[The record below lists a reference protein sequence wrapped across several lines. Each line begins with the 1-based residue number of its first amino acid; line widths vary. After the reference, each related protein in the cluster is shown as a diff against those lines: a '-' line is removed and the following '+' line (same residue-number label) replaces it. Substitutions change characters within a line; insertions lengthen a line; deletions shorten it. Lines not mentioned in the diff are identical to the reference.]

1 MRTFRTVLEQRIWE
15 RRLTLEEF
23 VQEAEQYAREHREPG
38 TLGLRHLQRLVAGRR
53 SGDEPLGH
61 VKASTARLLESMLGV
76 PVDELLSAPVER
88 SAVRDAVGVPVDLGL
103 AGAFEWL
110 DGAAG
115 WAPGSAAAKVVAG
128 LKLVDVGELQSQRAR
143 RGRVGRRQ
151 VADAVRRYYG
161 TRGTFGVRGPELDV
175 RTSVFTRPE
184 WLDLGLLLDTD
195 NQRLVL
201 GHRTAATPASGDGC
215 AEAAAQR
222 LVAAAALG
230 VRFANLPLYR
240 LVEIDVSARGIGGTV
255 DVGWF
260 VEYALT
266 MDLLEAELAD
276 SVTSGAGALNP
287 LRDKYLPNLDTVVNV
302 AGRVCA
308 GGVLSL
314 VAIARPS
321 DPFRGAADYALIVQT
336 RSDQV
341 VNAAGK
347 LAVVPKGFH
356 QPLTDPRADVRI
368 GATLR
373 RELEEELFGRSDVD
387 TSAGPA
393 RAASPMHPGRWSV
406 PMRWLEDEPGRM
418 RMECSGFGLN
428 LVSGNYEFAT
438 LIVIED
444 EEFWPRFGG
453 QLEANWEASG
463 LTLYSSLDGE
473 LVTDLV
479 QQEAWSNEGLFAL
492 LQGLRR
498 LREIGG
504 SRVSLP
510 NFELSGL

>member
-15 RRLTLEEF
+15 RRQTLEEF
-23 VQEAEQYAREHREPG
+23 VQEAELYAREHREPG

-53 SGDEPLGH
+53 SAGESLGQ
-61 VKASTARLLESMLGV
+61 VKASTARLLESMLGS
-76 PVDELLSAPVER
+76 PVEELLSPPMER
-88 SAVRDAVGVPVDLGL
+88 GPAASDVGASIHQGVM
-103 AGAFEWL
+103 GAFEWL
-110 DGAAG
+110 DDAAG
-115 WAPGSAAAKVVAG
+115 WAKGSAVAKVGAG
-128 LKLVDVGELQSQRAR
+128 LKLADIGALQGQRAQR
-143 RGRVGRRQ
+143 SRIGRRQ
-151 VADAVRRYYG
+151 VADAVRRYYRTG
-161 TRGTFGVRGPELDV
+161 DTFGVRGPGLDV

-184 WLDLGLLLDTD
+184 WSDLGLPLDAD
-195 NQRLVL
+195 NERLTLVQRAGAACVL
-201 GHRTAATPASGDGC
+201 DADC

-222 LVAAAALG
+222 LVTSAALG

-240 LVEIDVSARGIGGTV
+240 LAEIDVSAEGIGGTV
-255 DVGWF
+255 DVGSF

-276 SVTSGAGALNP
+276 SVTSGSGALHP
-287 LRDKYLPNLDTVVNV
+287 LRDRYLPDMEAVLDV

-314 VAIARPS
+314 VAIARPA

-341 VNAAGK
+341 VNAAGR
-347 LAVVPKGFH
+347 LAVIPKGFH
-356 QPLTDPRADVRI
+356 QPLTDPRADARV

-373 RELEEELFGRSDVD
+373 RELEEELFGRGDVD
-387 TSAGPA
+387 TTAGAA
-393 RAASPMHPGRWSV
+393 RAAAPMHPGRWSA
-406 PMRWLEDEPGRM
+406 PMRWLEDEPDRM
-418 RMECSGFGLN
+418 RMECTGFGLN

-438 LIVIED
+438 LVVIED
-444 EEFWPRFGG
+444 EEFWPQFGG

-473 LVTDLV
+473 LITDLV

-504 SRVSLP
+504 SRVGLP
-510 NFELSGL
+510 SFERSGL

>member
-23 VQEAEQYAREHREPG
+23 VEEAELYAREHREPG

-53 SGDEPLGH
+53 SADEPLGQ
-61 VKASTARLLESMLGV
+61 VKASTARLLESMFGSTV
-76 PVDELLSAPVER
+76 EVLLSPPMEGSPGGSSVGI
-88 SAVRDAVGVPVDLGL
+88 SAHPGL

-115 WAPGSAAAKVVAG
+115 WLSGSAAAKVSAG
-128 LKLVDVGELQSQRAR
+128 LKVADVGMFQGQRAR
-143 RGRVGRRQ
+143 RSRISRQ
-151 VADAVRRYYG
+151 QIADAVRRYY
-161 TRGTFGVRGPELDV
+161 RVNDTFGVRGLGLDV
-175 RTSVFTRPE
+175 QTSVFTRSE
-184 WLDLGLLLDTD
+184 WSGLGLPLDAG
-195 NQRLVL
+195 NERLALVQGDGAAPVL
-201 GHRTAATPASGDGC
+201 SAGC
-215 AEAAAQR
+215 AEAAVQR
-222 LVAAAALG
+222 LVMAAALG

-240 LVEIDVSARGIGGTV
+240 LAEIDVSARGIGGAV
-255 DVGWF
+255 DVGSF

-276 SVTSGAGALNP
+276 AVVSGSKALNP
-287 LRDKYLPNLDTVVNV
+287 LRDRYLPDMDAVVDV

-314 VAIARPS
+314 VAIARPA

-347 LAVVPKGFH
+347 LAVIPKGFH

-373 RELEEELFGRSDVD
+373 RELEEELFGRDDVD
-387 TSAGPA
+387 VTAGA
-393 RAASPMHPGRWSV
+393 SRAASPMHPGRWSA

-418 RMECSGFGLN
+418 RMECTGFGLN

-438 LIVIED
+438 LVVVED

-473 LVTDLV
+473 LITDLV

-510 NFELSGL
+510 SFEVSGL

>member
-23 VQEAEQYAREHREPG
+23 VQEAELYAREHREPG

-53 SGDEPLGH
+53 SAAESLGQ
-61 VKASTARLLESMLGV
+61 VKASTARLLESMLGT
-76 PVDELLSAPVER
+76 PVEELLSPPTER
-88 SAVRDAVGVPVDLGL
+88 SPAGPVVDVSVHPGL
-103 AGAFEWL
+103 MGAFEWL

-115 WAPGSAAAKVVAG
+115 WGRGSAVAKVGAG
-128 LKLVDVGELQSQRAR
+128 LKLADIGALQGQRAR
-143 RGRVGRRQ
+143 RSGIGRRQ
-151 VADAVRRYYG
+151 VADAVRRYYRTG
-161 TRGTFGVRGPELDV
+161 GTFGVCGRGLDV

-184 WLDLGLLLDTD
+184 WSDLGLPLDAD
-195 NQRLVL
+195 NERLALVQRAGAARVL
-201 GHRTAATPASGDGC
+201 DADC
-215 AEAAAQR
+215 AEAAVQR
-222 LVAAAALG
+222 LVMSAALG

-240 LVEIDVSARGIGGTV
+240 MAEIDVSARGIGGAV
-255 DVGWF
+255 DVGSF
-260 VEYALT
+260 AEYALT

-276 SVTSGAGALNP
+276 SVASGSSVVNP
-287 LRDKYLPNLDTVVNV
+287 LRDRYLPNMDTVLDV
-302 AGRVCA
+302 AERVCA
-308 GGVLSL
+308 GGVLAL
-314 VAIARPS
+314 VAIARPA

-347 LAVVPKGFH
+347 LAVIPKGFH

-387 TSAGPA
+387 ATGGAA
-393 RAASPMHPGRWSV
+393 RAVSPMHPGRWSA
-406 PMRWLEDEPGRM
+406 PMRWLEDEPERM
-418 RMECSGFGLN
+418 RMECTGFGLN

-438 LIVIED
+438 LVVIED

-473 LVTDLV
+473 LITDLV

-504 SRVSLP
+504 LRVSLP

>member
-23 VQEAEQYAREHREPG
+23 VQEAELYARENREPG
-38 TLGLRHLQRLVAGRR
+38 SLGLRHLQRLVAGRR
-53 SGDEPLGH
+53 SAGKPLGQM
-61 VKASTARLLESMLGV
+61 KASTARLLENMLDT
-76 PVDELLSAPVER
+76 PVEELLSAPMER
-88 SAVRDAVGVPVDLGL
+88 GSAATPAGMAVHPGL
-103 AGAFEWL
+103 ISACEWL

-115 WAPGSAAAKVVAG
+115 WPSGLAEAKMDAG
-128 LKLVDVGELQSQRAR
+128 LRIADIGVVQGQHSR
-143 RGRVGRRQ
+143 RSRVGRRR
-151 VADAVRRYYG
+151 VAEAAHRYYR
-161 TRGTFGVRGPELDV
+161 TNSTFGVRGPGMEV
-175 RTSVFTRPE
+175 RTSVLTRPE
-184 WLDLGLLLDTD
+184 WDALGLALEAE
-195 NQRLVL
+195 NERLVL
-201 GHRTAATPASGDGC
+201 VHRAGTAPVVH
-215 AEAAAQR
+215 AESAIER
-222 LVAAAALG
+222 LVAAAALS

-240 LVEIDVSARGIGGTV
+240 LVEIDVSSRGVGGAV
-255 DVGWF
+255 DVGSF

-276 SVTSGAGALNP
+276 SVDGSLHP
-287 LRDKYLPNLDTVVNV
+287 LRDRYLPDVESVFDV

-314 VAIARPS
+314 VAIARPA

-347 LAVVPKGFH
+347 LAVIPKGFH

-373 RELEEELFGRSDVD
+373 RELEEELFGRGDVD
-387 TSAGPA
+387 GTAGTT
-393 RAASPMHPGRWSV
+393 RAVSPMHPGRWSES
-406 PMRWLEDEPGRM
+406 MKWLEEEPGRM
-418 RMECSGFGLN
+418 RMECTGFGLN

-438 LIVIED
+438 LVVIED
-444 EEFWPRFGG
+444 EEFWPQFGG

-463 LTLYSSLDGE
+463 LTLYSSLDRE
-473 LVTDLV
+473 LITDLV

-498 LREIGG
+498 LREVGG
-504 SRVSLP
+504 SRVKLP

>member
-23 VQEAEQYAREHREPG
+23 VEEAELYAREHQEPG

-53 SGDEPLGH
+53 SGGEPLGQ
-61 VKASTARLLESMLGV
+61 VKASTARLLESMFGATV
-76 PVDELLSAPVER
+76 EVLLSPPMEHGPAESV
-88 SAVRDAVGVPVDLGL
+88 VGVSAHPGL

-115 WAPGSAAAKVVAG
+115 WPSGSAAAKVSAG
-128 LKLVDVGELQSQRAR
+128 LKVADVGVLQGQRAR
-143 RGRVGRRQ
+143 RGGIGRGQ
-151 VADAVRRYYG
+151 IADAVRRYYR
-161 TRGTFGVRGPELDV
+161 TDATFGVRGLGLDV
-175 RTSVFTRPE
+175 RTSVFTRAE
-184 WLDLGLLLDTD
+184 WNDLGLSLDAGHERLALVQRAGAVPALDT
-195 NQRLVL
+195 
-201 GHRTAATPASGDGC
+201 GC
-215 AEAAAQR
+215 AEAAVQR
-222 LVAAAALG
+222 LVMTAALG

-240 LVEIDVSARGIGGTV
+240 LAEIDVDSRGIGGTV
-255 DVGWF
+255 DMGSF

-266 MDLLEAELAD
+266 MDLLEAELANA
-276 SVTSGAGALNP
+276 VASGSGVLHP
-287 LRDKYLPNLDTVVNV
+287 LRDEYLPDMDAVLDV

-314 VAIARPS
+314 VAIARPT
-321 DPFRGAADYALIVQT
+321 DPSRGAADYALIVQT

-347 LAVVPKGFH
+347 LAVIPKGFH

-373 RELEEELFGRSDVD
+373 RELEEELFGRGDVD
-387 TSAGPA
+387 ATAGGS
-393 RAASPMHPGRWSV
+393 RAASPMHPGRWSA
-406 PMRWLEDEPGRM
+406 PIRWLEDEAGRM
-418 RMECSGFGLN
+418 RMECTGFGLN

-438 LIVIED
+438 LVVIED

-473 LVTDLV
+473 LITDLV

-498 LREIGG
+498 LREVGG
-504 SRVSLP
+504 SRVKLP
-510 NFELSGL
+510 GFEVSGL

>member
-23 VQEAEQYAREHREPG
+23 VEEAELYAREHREPG

-53 SGDEPLGH
+53 SADEPLGQ
-61 VKASTARLLESMLGV
+61 VKASTARLLENMFGSTV
-76 PVDELLSAPVER
+76 EVLLSPPMEGSSGGSSVGI
-88 SAVRDAVGVPVDLGL
+88 SAHPGL

-115 WAPGSAAAKVVAG
+115 WLSGSSAAKVSAG
-128 LKLVDVGELQSQRAR
+128 LKLADVGVLQGQRAL
-143 RGRVGRRQ
+143 RGRISRRQ
-151 VADAVRRYYG
+151 IADAVRRYY
-161 TRGTFGVRGPELDV
+161 RVNDTFGVRGLGLDV
-175 RTSVFTRPE
+175 ETSVFTRSE
-184 WLDLGLLLDTD
+184 WGGLGLPLDAD
-195 NQRLVL
+195 NERLTLVQGDAAAPVL
-201 GHRTAATPASGDGC
+201 SAGC
-215 AEAAAQR
+215 AEAAVQR
-222 LVAAAALG
+222 LVMAAALD

-240 LVEIDVSARGIGGTV
+240 LAEIDVSARGIGGAV
-255 DVGWF
+255 DVGSF

-266 MDLLEAELAD
+266 MDLLEAELTDA
-276 SVTSGAGALNP
+276 VVSGSRALNP
-287 LRDKYLPNLDTVVNV
+287 LRDKYLPDMDAVLDV

-314 VAIARPS
+314 VAIARPA

-347 LAVVPKGFH
+347 LAVIPKGFH

-373 RELEEELFGRSDVD
+373 RELEEELFGRGDVD
-387 TSAGPA
+387 VTAGA
-393 RAASPMHPGRWSV
+393 SRVASPMHPGRWSA
-406 PMRWLEDEPGRM
+406 PMRWLEDEAGRM
-418 RMECSGFGLN
+418 RTECTGFGLN

-438 LIVIED
+438 LVVIED
-444 EEFWPRFGG
+444 EGFWPLFGG

-473 LVTDLV
+473 LITDLV
-479 QQEAWSNEGLFAL
+479 KKEAWSNEGLFAL

-498 LREIGG
+498 LREVGS
-504 SRVSLP
+504 SRVKLP
-510 NFELSGL
+510 SFEVSGL

>member
-23 VQEAEQYAREHREPG
+23 VQEAELYAREHREPG

-53 SGDEPLGH
+53 SAGETLGQ
-61 VKASTARLLESMLGV
+61 VKASTARLLESMLGS
-76 PVDELLSAPVER
+76 PVDELLSPPMER
-88 SAVRDAVGVPVDLGL
+88 SVARVAAGVPIEPGL
-103 AGAFEWL
+103 VGAFEWL
-110 DGAAG
+110 DSSAG
-115 WAPGSAAAKVVAG
+115 WRPGATLAKVGAG
-128 LKLVDVGELQSQRAR
+128 LRTTDVRDLQNDRAR
-143 RGRVGRRQ
+143 RGRAGRRQ
-151 VADAVRRYYG
+151 VVDAVGRYYG
-161 TRGTFGVRGPELDV
+161 TPRTFGVRSPGLDV
-175 RTSVFTRPE
+175 RTSVFTKPE
-184 WLDLGLLLDTD
+184 WIDLRLSLDADHD
-195 NQRLVL
+195 RLELVQ
-201 GHRTAATPASGDGC
+201 RTAAALAMDDGC
-215 AEAAAQR
+215 AQAAVER

-240 LVEIDVSARGIGGTV
+240 LAEIDVTRQGIGGAV

-276 SVTSGAGALNP
+276 TATSGTGTLNP
-287 LRDKYLPNLDTVVNV
+287 LRDKYLPDLDAVLDL
-302 AGRVCA
+302 AGRVSA

-314 VAIARPS
+314 VAIARPG

-347 LAVVPKGFH
+347 LAVIPKGFH
-356 QPLTDPRADVRI
+356 QPLTDHRADVRI

-387 TSAGPA
+387 TSEVTT
-393 RAASPMHPGRWSV
+393 RAAAPMHPGRWSA
-406 PMRWLEDEPGRM
+406 PMRWLEDEPGRL
-418 RMECSGFGLN
+418 RMECTGFGLN

-438 LIVIED
+438 LVVIED

-453 QLEANWEASG
+453 QLEANWEAAG
-463 LTLYSSLDGE
+463 LALYSSLDGE
-473 LVTDLV
+473 LITDLV

>member
-23 VQEAEQYAREHREPG
+23 VQEAELYAREHREPG

-53 SGDEPLGH
+53 SAGEPLGH
-61 VKASTARLLESMLGV
+61 VKASTARLLERMLGV
-76 PVDELLSAPVER
+76 PVDELLSPPVER
-88 SAVRDAVGVPVDLGL
+88 SSAASAVRVPVDPGL

-110 DGAAG
+110 DDVAN
-115 WAPGSAAAKVVAG
+115 WSPGTAMAQVEARG
-128 LKLVDVGELQSQRAR
+128 KLADVGALQSRRVR
-143 RGRVGRRQ
+143 RGRVGRREI
-151 VADAVRRYYG
+151 ADAVAQYYG
-161 TRGTFGVRGPELDV
+161 TCGSFGVRGPGMDV
-175 RTSVFTRPE
+175 RTSLFTKPE
-184 WLDLGLLLDTD
+184 WLDLGLPLAAGNERLALV
-195 NQRLVL
+195 QRAVGSRL
-201 GHRTAATPASGDGC
+201 PDDEC
-215 AEAAAQR
+215 AEAAIHR
-222 LVAAAALG
+222 LVEAAALG

-240 LVEIDVSARGIGGTV
+240 LVEIDVSARGIGGAV
-255 DVGWF
+255 DVGRF

-276 SVTSGAGALNP
+276 SVTSNTGGLNP
-287 LRDKYLPNLDTVVNV
+287 LRDKYLPDLDAVCDV
-302 AGRVCA
+302 AGRICA

-314 VAIARPS
+314 VAIARPGE
-321 DPFRGAADYALIVQT
+321 PFRGAADYALIVQT

-347 LAVVPKGFH
+347 LAVIPKGFH
-356 QPLTDPRADVRI
+356 QPLSDPRADVRI
-368 GATLR
+368 GATLL
-373 RELEEELFGRSDVD
+373 RELEEELFGRGEVD
-387 TSAGPA
+387 TTAGTA
-393 RAASPMHPGRWSV
+393 RALAPMHPGRWST
-406 PMRWLEDEPGRM
+406 PMRWLEDAPGRM
-418 RMECSGFGLN
+418 RMECTGFGLN

-438 LIVIED
+438 LVVIED

-473 LVTDLV
+473 LITDLV

-510 NFELSGL
+510 SFELSGL

>member
-23 VQEAEQYAREHREPG
+23 VHEAELHAREHREPG

-53 SGDEPLGH
+53 STGESLGQ
-61 VKASTARLLESMLGV
+61 VKASTARLLESMLGA
-76 PVDELLSAPVER
+76 PVEELLSPPMER
-88 SAVRDAVGVPVDLGL
+88 SPAVGVAGVPVDPGL
-103 AGAFEWL
+103 VGAFEWL
-110 DGAAG
+110 DDAAG
-115 WAPGSAAAKVVAG
+115 WVPGSAAVNVGSG
-128 LKLVDVGELQSQRAR
+128 LKLADIGGLQAERAR

-151 VADAVRRYYG
+151 VADAVERYYG
-161 TRGTFGVRGPELDV
+161 THGTFGVCGPGLDV

-184 WLDLGLLLDTD
+184 WLDLGLPLDAD
-195 NQRLVL
+195 NKRLALVQRAGV
-201 GHRTAATPASGDGC
+201 TPALDEEC
-215 AEAAAQR
+215 AEAAVQR
-222 LVAAAALG
+222 LVVAAALG

-240 LVEIDVSARGIGGTV
+240 LVEIDVSARGIGGTL
-255 DVGWF
+255 DVRSF

-276 SVTSGAGALNP
+276 SVTSGSGALNP
-287 LRDKYLPNLDTVVNV
+287 LRDKYLPNMGAVLDV

-314 VAIARPS
+314 VAIARPA
-321 DPFRGAADYALIVQT
+321 DPFRGVADYALIVQT

-341 VNAAGK
+341 VNAGGK
-347 LAVVPKGFH
+347 LAVIPKGFH
-356 QPLTDPRADVRI
+356 QPLTDPRAEVRI

-387 TSAGPA
+387 ATAGA
-393 RAASPMHPGRWSV
+393 VRAVSPMHRERWSE
-406 PMRWLEDEPGRM
+406 PLRWLEDEPGRM
-418 RMECSGFGLN
+418 RMECTGFGLN

-438 LIVIED
+438 LVVIED

-473 LVTDLV
+473 LITDLV

-504 SRVSLP
+504 LRVSLP